1 MRLEESQQGRV
12 GVKATRRY
20 GSWGGHGFYLSEV
33 GTVRGLRQR
42 KDMIYTRFNR
52 ISLASLAAASVLEL
66 CRLAW
71 LCPMPG
77 RHASGCSALLQRCEC
92 FLSALSSLLTAS
104 HVCSLSNRREAAE
117 TEEMKFDFSRLL
129 SRVHFQ
135 SHMGLVAPAVDNV
148 AGPPSQEPRASS
160 KKWVEPGRLLHLPDF
175 RAAGLGGPA

>member
-20 GSWGGHGFYLSEV
+20 GPRGGHGFYLNKV

-66 CRLAW
+66 CRLAL

-77 RHASGCSALLQRCEC
+77 RHASGCSALPQRCEC

-117 TEEMKFDFSRLL
+117 TEEMKFE
-129 SRVHFQ
+129 FQ
-135 SHMGLVAPAVDNV
+135 QTLITCTFPEPHGAGGSCSGQCSGASFPGAQSLV
-148 AGPPSQEPRASS
+148 
-160 KKWVEPGRLLHLPDF
+160 
-175 RAAGLGGPA
+175 